1 MKDGPACLDI
11 ALELGQ
17 EKLSHLQEASLD
29 EAERLSLKRKDMM
42 YRAFATP
49 PQQERAGFLDKLN
62 RLQNLQN
69 RITASA
75 RNLHTTRSQELK
87 KIRTEN
93 QRLTGYKKASR
104 VTPIFNANLHKKG

>member
-17 EKLSHLQEASLD
+17 EELAHLQEANLD
-29 EAERLSLKRKDMM
+29 EAEKLSLERKDMM
-42 YRAFATP
+42 DRAFAAP
-49 PQQERAGFLDKLN
+49 PQQERAEFLYKLN

-69 RITASA
+69 KITASA
-75 RNLHTTRSQELK
+75 RDLHTTLSQELK

-104 VTPIFNANLHKKG
+104 ITPMFNAKLHKKG